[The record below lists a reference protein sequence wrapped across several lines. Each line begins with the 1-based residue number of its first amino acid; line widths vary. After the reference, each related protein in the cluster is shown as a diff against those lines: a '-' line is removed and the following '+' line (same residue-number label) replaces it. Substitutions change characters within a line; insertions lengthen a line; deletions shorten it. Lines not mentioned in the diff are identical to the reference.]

1 MVDEWGTWYDVEE
14 GTNPGFL
21 YQQNTMRDAMVA
33 ALSLNAFNQHASRV
47 HMANI
52 AQLANVL
59 QAVILTEGENM
70 VLTPTYHVFDL
81 YKVHQGASLVH
92 SAAIAPQMD
101 NGVRQLS
108 HSASIDESGA
118 VHVTIAN
125 LSDTDG
131 ADVALYFDQCAL
143 QLQEGYLLAGDAH
156 AHNTFAA
163 PQAVRPE
170 AFDRVEAQAAPR
182 GHQRE
187 ILPAALLRRAVE
199 LRLRCPFSAAKS
211 SAGAALRK
219 SCPSRNCC
227 AIWMNTYLP
236 CPKKCAPATKPMP
249 AAWPPAPF
257 AHTARAIPARC
268 AAAMCRRARPSAPWP
283 ARFPARPAGGQKILD
298 ARPSA
303 GQRWRPAQNS
313 GTAAAQA

>member
-1 MVDEWGTWYDVEE
+1 
-14 GTNPGFL
+14 
-21 YQQNTMRDAMVA
+21 
-33 ALSLNAFNQHASRV
+33 
-47 HMANI
+47 MANI

-131 ADVALYFDQCAL
+131 ADVALIFRPVRAPVAR
-143 QLQEGYLLAGDAH
+143 GVPAGGRRARAQH
-156 AHNTFAA
+156 LAA
-163 PQAVRPE
+163 PQAVRRKPSTRGG
-170 AFDRVEAQAAPR
+170 AGRAR

-187 ILPAALLRRAVE
+187 FSLPRCSVA
-199 LRLRCPFSAAKS
+199 RLS
-211 SAGAALRK
+211 
-219 SCPSRNCC
+219 
-227 AIWMNTYLP
+227 
-236 CPKKCAPATKPMP
+236 
-249 AAWPPAPF
+249 F
-257 AHTARAIPARC
+257 A
-268 AAAMCRRARPSAPWP
+268 
-283 ARFPARPAGGQKILD
+283 
-298 ARPSA
+298 
-303 GQRWRPAQNS
+303 
-313 GTAAAQA
+313 

>member
-1 MVDEWGTWYDVEE
+1 MEE

-125 LSDTDG
+125 LSDTNG

-143 QLQEGYLLAGDAH
+143 QLQEGCLLAGDAH

-170 AFDRVEAQAAPR
+170 AFDRVEAQAAPE
-182 GHQRE
+182 GTSAKFS
-187 ILPAALLRRAVE
+187 LPRCSVA
-199 LRLRCPFSAAKS
+199 RLS
-211 SAGAALRK
+211 
-219 SCPSRNCC
+219 
-227 AIWMNTYLP
+227 
-236 CPKKCAPATKPMP
+236 
-249 AAWPPAPF
+249 F
-257 AHTARAIPARC
+257 A
-268 AAAMCRRARPSAPWP
+268 
-283 ARFPARPAGGQKILD
+283 
-298 ARPSA
+298 
-303 GQRWRPAQNS
+303 
-313 GTAAAQA
+313 